1 MKPKIFQ
8 YTIYRLPTDEE
19 LKEVNSCNLTADE
32 VLAGFQYTII
42 GRGINSQEN
51 LIMITNS
58 INQLCELYP
67 ENNEYKKALEKS
79 KNLKPKGYFVDSK
92 TQIKES
98 LRSAIRQYI
107 HG

>member
-79 KNLKPKGYFVDSK
+79 KNLTFGSFKINKK
-92 TQIKES
+92 LET
-98 LRSAIRQYI
+98 
-107 HG
+107 